1 MGDTN
6 ADKKEINE
14 NMLYNSSQKRAN
26 KIHLELLTFTKEEI
40 NKRTKIINK
49 NFSIYKRENKIKVKD
64 KNDKE
69 NFEQNQTDINKSDNS
84 DTEDSVTDSSNMS
97 SCEEEIII

>member
-14 NMLYNSSQKRAN
+14 NMLYNSSQKKAN

-49 NFSIYKRENKIKVKD
+49 NFPISKKENIIKVKD
-64 KNDKE
+64 KNDEE
-69 NFEQNQTDINKSDNS
+69 NFEQNQNDINKSDDS